1 MRMVTLAVGALALVA
16 ATAPNWVASVRV
28 QPNGAFV
35 MGKPAAP
42 VRLVEYL
49 SYTCSHCA
57 QFYGESS
64 APLKASYIAKG
75 LATVEVRNAVRD
87 RYDFTAALLAR
98 CGGPAKFFGN
108 SEALFAAQ
116 GAWLGKASAFEAANA
131 ERIGKLAMN
140 DSLKAI
146 ARGVGL
152 DTLLRA
158 RGFGVA
164 QIDACL
170 TDAAAQKQ
178 VVAMTNEAWSIRKIS
193 GTPSF
198 LINSNAFEGP
208 GSWAAVEAGL
218 KAALAAKQE

>member
-1 MRMVTLAVGALALVA
+1 MRIFALIIGAVALVA
-16 ATAPNWVASVRV
+16 AAAPNWVASVRV

-42 VRLVEYL
+42 VKLVEYL

-57 QFYGESS
+57 HFTGEAS
-64 APLKASYIAKG
+64 APLKAGYVAKG

-98 CGGPAKFFGN
+98 CGGPSKFFGN
-108 SEALFAAQ
+108 TEALFATQA
-116 GAWLGKASAFEAANA
+116 AWLGKASTFETANA
-131 ERIGKLAMN
+131 ERISKLAMN

-152 DTLLRA
+152 DTLMHA
-158 RGFGVA
+158 RGLSAA

-170 TDAAAQKQ
+170 SDAAAQKQ
-178 VVAMTNEAWSIRKIS
+178 VVAMTNEAWTIRKIN

-198 LINSNAFEGP
+198 LINGNAFEGP
-208 GSWAAVEAGL
+208 GSWAAVETGL
-218 KAALAAKQE
+218 KAALAAK

>member
-1 MRMVTLAVGALALVA
+1 MRIFALVIGAVALVA
-16 ATAPNWVASVRV
+16 AAAPNWVASVRV

-42 VRLVEYL
+42 VKLVEYL

-57 QFYGESS
+57 HFTGEAS
-64 APLKASYIAKG
+64 APLKAGYVAKG

-87 RYDFTAALLAR
+87 RYDFAAALLAR
-98 CGGPAKFFGN
+98 CGGPSKFFGN
-108 SEALFAAQ
+108 TEALFATQAT
-116 GAWLGKASAFEAANA
+116 WLGKASAFETANA
-131 ERIGKLAMN
+131 ERMSKLAMN

-146 ARGVGL
+146 AKGVGL
-152 DTLLRA
+152 DTLMRA
-158 RGFGVA
+158 RGLSPA

-170 TDAAAQKQ
+170 SDAAAQKQ
-178 VVAMTNEAWSIRKIS
+178 VVAMANEAWTIRKIN

-198 LINSNAFEGP
+198 LINGNAFEGP

-218 KAALAAKQE
+218 KAALAAK

>member
-1 MRMVTLAVGALALVA
+1 MRPFGLAIGAIALAAA
-16 ATAPNWVASVRV
+16 ATPNWVASVRV

-42 VRLVEYL
+42 VKLVEYL

-57 QFYGESS
+57 HFTGEAS
-64 APLKASYIAKG
+64 APLKTGYVAKG

-98 CGGPAKFFGN
+98 CGGPSKFFGN
-108 SEALFAAQ
+108 SEALFATQAT
-116 GAWLGKASAFEAANA
+116 WLGKASAFEAANA

-146 ARGVGL
+146 AKGVGL
-152 DTLLRA
+152 DVLMRA
-158 RGFGVA
+158 RGLTVA

-178 VVAMTNEAWSIRKIS
+178 VVAMTNEAWTIRKIN

-198 LINSNAFEGP
+198 LINGNAFEGP

-218 KAALAAKQE
+218 KAALAAK

>member
-1 MRMVTLAVGALALVA
+1 MRKLALALGALGLA
-16 ATAPNWVASVRV
+16 AAAAPNWVASVRV

-49 SYTCSHCA
+49 SYTCAHCA
-57 QFYGESS
+57 HFTAEAS
-64 APLKASYIAKG
+64 APLKTAYIARG

-87 RYDFTAALLAR
+87 RYDFAAALLAR
-98 CGGPAKFFGN
+98 CGGPSKFFGN
-108 SEALFAAQ
+108 SEALFATQ
-116 GAWLGKASAFEAANA
+116 GTWLGKAGAFEEANA

-152 DTLLRA
+152 DTLMRA
-158 RGFGVA
+158 RGLSPA

-170 TDAAAQKQ
+170 SDAAAQKQ
-178 VVAMTNEAWSIRKIS
+178 VVAMTNEAWSIRKIN

-198 LINSNAFEGP
+198 LINGSAFEGP
-208 GSWAAVEAGL
+208 GNWAAVENGL
-218 KAALAAKQE
+218 KAALAARQE

>member
-1 MRMVTLAVGALALVA
+1 MRIIALAIGAVALVA
-16 ATAPNWVASVRV
+16 AAAPNWVASVRV

-42 VRLVEYL
+42 VKLVEYL

-57 QFYGESS
+57 HFTGEASV
-64 APLKASYIAKG
+64 PLKAGYVAKG

-98 CGGPAKFFGN
+98 CGGPSKFFGN
-108 SEALFAAQ
+108 TEALFATQAT
-116 GAWLGKASAFEAANA
+116 WLGKASAFETANA
-131 ERIGKLAMN
+131 ERMSKLAMN

-152 DTLLRA
+152 DTLMRA
-158 RGFGVA
+158 RGLSPT

-170 TDAAAQKQ
+170 SDAAAQKQ
-178 VVAMTNEAWSIRKIS
+178 VVAMTNEAWSIRKIN

-198 LINSNAFEGP
+198 LINGNAFEGP

-218 KAALAAKQE
+218 KAALAAK

>member
-1 MRMVTLAVGALALVA
+1 MLVA
-16 ATAPNWVASVRV
+16 AAAPNWVASVRV

-42 VRLVEYL
+42 VKLVEYL

-57 QFYGESS
+57 QFTGEAS
-64 APLKASYIAKG
+64 APLKAGYVAKG

-98 CGGPAKFFGN
+98 CGGPSKFFGN
-108 SEALFAAQ
+108 SEALFATQAT
-116 GAWLGKASAFEAANA
+116 WLGKASTFETSNA
-131 ERIGKLAMN
+131 ERISKLAMN

-146 ARGVGL
+146 AKGIGL
-152 DTLLRA
+152 DTLMRA
-158 RGFGVA
+158 RGLSPA

-170 TDAAAQKQ
+170 SDAAAQKQ
-178 VVAMTNEAWSIRKIS
+178 VVAMTNEAWTIRKIN

-198 LINSNAFEGP
+198 LINGNAFEGP

-218 KAALAAKQE
+218 KAALAAK